1 MYLHV
6 RIIRYVHDGI
16 CIVLVITGEEVTS
29 PRTSFKCEGTSR
41 NVVRCR
47 CRTERSTAQEKAV
60 DKECREDHRGHV
72 ELRFI
77 IK

>member
-47 CRTERSTAQEKAV
+47 CTAQEKAV